1 MRKAIIIAAAFA
13 LLVPA
18 TSPAAE
24 AEMTPLGTKLASE
37 GFEVIA
43 RAHGVTAYKHKT
55 SEIIRIAAEGKLAAS
70 PESVLAVLLDY
81 EGQVGKI
88 DRVSK
93 SRIIDRGPSWFL
105 VYQQLNLPII
115 SDRDY
120 VMYVDWG
127 ANGDN
132 LYITYR
138 AGSHRGPPEQD
149 GVVRVTYHLGSWQLK
164 PILGGEATLARFQS
178 TIDLSGWLPK
188 WLARSKAGDE
198 LPGLF
203 QNVRR
208 MLAETRR
215 GGELCAAKSC

>member
-1 MRKAIIIAAAFA
+1 MKNKKIVATVVA

-18 TSPAAE
+18 SIPAAE
-24 AEMTPLGTKLASE
+24 IEMTPLGMKLASE
-37 GFEVIA
+37 GFEVIEKT
-43 RAHGVTAYKHKT
+43 HGVTAYKHT
-55 SEIIRIAAEGKLAAS
+55 RSEIIRIAAEGTIAAR
-70 PESVLAVLLDY
+70 PEAVLSVLLAY
-81 EGQVGKI
+81 EDQVGKI

-93 SRIIDRGPSWFL
+93 SHIIDRGPNWIL
-105 VYQQLNLPII
+105 VYQRLNLPVI

-149 GVVRVTYHLGSWQLK
+149 GVVRVTHHRGSWQLK
-164 PILGGEATLARFQS
+164 PILGGKATLARFQS

-203 QNVRR
+203 QDVRR
-208 MLAETRR
+208 MLAETKR
-215 GGELCAAKSC
+215 GGVPCLAKSC